1 MSGITPTLPLNVD
14 NIDGHYRL
22 IKDYGSLVKQNFKNL
37 ILTSPGERIMMPHFG
52 VGIRNFLFENDDTHL
67 RERIKGKITEQ
78 AEKYLPFIQILS
90 INIVSGIN
98 QTWGNDNTLSI
109 QLRYMVIPLDLLD
122 DLEITT

>member
-1 MSGITPTLPLNVD
+1 MSGITPMLPLNVD

-37 ILTSPGERIMMPHFG
+37 ILTSPGERIMMPNFG

-67 RERIKGKITEQ
+67 RERIKAKITEQ
-78 AEKYLPFIQILS
+78 AAKYLPFIQILS